1 MKMDFTHN
9 QIKVGALL
17 SYATLA
23 LTNVVGILVTTF
35 MIHMFTLLLTN
46 ALIGKFDIPPQR

>member
-23 LTNVVGILVTTF
+23 LTNVVGILLTTF

-46 ALIGKFDIPPQR
+46 VPIGKFDIPAQR